1 MVCMKDVKKNPM
13 SKMNLKGAARG
24 GGSAGSMSGGKSA
37 GGKSAGGGKMT
48 PVPRA
53 PGANNGSK
61 SR

>member
-1 MVCMKDVKKNPM
+1 MVCMKGVKKNPM

-37 GGKSAGGGKMT
+37 GGGKMT

-61 SR
+61 PR